1 MKIKYY
7 RNRNKDLKSIEM
19 KTIKFLKLIN
29 DDNRMQAVHCK
40 KTFSRRTSKEILDQ
54 NDEINKQKLFQKY

>member
-1 MKIKYY
+1 
-7 RNRNKDLKSIEM
+7 M
-19 KTIKFLKLIN
+19 KTRKFLKLIN